1 LNFTGEINQFSHE
14 QLGLVYTRLVLLYS
28 ISEEKRGVYMK
39 IEVWSDYVC
48 PFCYIGKRRL
58 EEALDQFPHKDQ
70 VEVEF
75 KSFELDLNSPKNI
88 DQSIHEVLAKKY
100 GMSLE
105 QAKQANHGVGQQAA
119 SVGLT
124 FNFDEMK
131 PTNTFDAHRLAKFAK
146 TQGKEAP
153 VSEKLLQAYFTD
165 SKHIGNIETLA
176 DIAEASGL
184 NRQEAVD
191 VLQDTSAYA
200 NDVRKDESLAQQY
213 GVRGVPYF
221 VINQKYA
228 ISGAQPTETFIG
240 ALQKV
245 WEEDS
250 PEPVL
255 QDLSTEVDVSCA
267 DGSCAIPEK
276 K

>member
-1 LNFTGEINQFSHE
+1 
-14 QLGLVYTRLVLLYS
+14 
-28 ISEEKRGVYMK
+28 MK

-58 EEALDQFPHKDQ
+58 EVALNQFPHKDQ

-75 KSFELDLNSPKNI
+75 KSFELDPNSPKNI
-88 DQSIHEVLAKKY
+88 SQNIHEVLAQKY
-100 GMSLE
+100 GMTVE
-105 QAKQANHGVGQQAA
+105 KAKEASQGVGQQAA
-119 SVGLT
+119 TVGLT

-146 TQGKEAP
+146 TQGKEAE
-153 VSEKLLQAYFTD
+153 VSEKLLYAYFTE
-165 SKHIGNIETLA
+165 SKHIGDLETLA
-176 DIAEASGL
+176 DIAEAAGL
-184 NRQEAVD
+184 NRQE
-191 VLQDTSAYA
+191 VLEVLHDKNAYA
-200 NDVRKDESLAQQY
+200 TDVRQEESLAQQY

-228 ISGAQPTETFIG
+228 ISGAQPTETFMG

-245 WEEDS
+245 WEEES
-250 PEPVL
+250 PRPVL
-255 QDLSTEVDVSCA
+255 QDLSTEEDVSCA